1 MSSRILLVDSDIE
14 ASAAFERLLVGAGHI
29 VTAVTS
35 FEAMALPAS
44 WIQPDLL
51 LTAIRLGRFNGL
63 HLALRFR
70 LEHPGVPII
79 AIGDEAEVGLAAEA
93 MQLRVRFVPK
103 GTAPERLL
111 GYIDELLAGGK
122 PRDLV
127 STRRWPRLSAAL
139 PARFDDT
146 DAEVVDIGYGGMRL
160 ACSNPPSKADR
171 PVDVRLPSVGMVV
184 TGVFRWS
191 KPAADA
197 KKWSCGFELDT
208 VTTDTRRWRRVV
220 DLVRGA

>member
-1 MSSRILLVDSDIE
+1 MSSQILLVKSESD
-14 ASAAFERLLVGAGHI
+14 ASSTFEQLLVSAGHS

-35 FEAMALPAS
+35 FEAAALPAS
-44 WIQPDLL
+44 WTRPDLL

-103 GTAPERLL
+103 STAPGRFLR
-111 GYIDELLAGGK
+111 YIDELLAGGK

-127 STRRWPRLSAAL
+127 STRRWSRRAATL
-139 PARFDDT
+139 PARLSVGE
-146 DAEVVDIGYGGMRL
+146 AQVLDIGYGGMCL
-160 ACSNPPSKADR
+160 ACAEPQVREDG
-171 PVDVRLPSVGMVV
+171 PVDVSLPSVGMVV
-184 TGVFRWS
+184 SGVFRWA
-191 KPAADA
+191 KPAADPETWA
-197 KKWSCGFELDT
+197 CGFELDT
-208 VTTDTRRWRRVV
+208 VTSDTRRWRRVV
-220 DLVRGA
+220 DSVLQS